1 MEKTGDWLR
10 EERNELTPGKQ
21 GPKQI
26 EKDGD
31 ELSTID
37 YLKIKSFKNNE
48 QKIQGEIGFIVK

>member
-1 MEKTGDWLR
+1 MTDCAK
-10 EERNELTPGKQ
+10 RNELTPGKQ
-21 GPKQI
+21 GPEQI

-48 QKIQGEIGFIVK
+48 QKIQGERLGLL